1 MRERP
6 LSPHLQVYRW
16 PLSMA
21 LSILHRA
28 SGVALAVGSIV
39 LVWWLMAVAAGGDH
53 YQRFVDCLS
62 SPLGKLALFG
72 WTLAMMFHLLN
83 GVRHL
88 LWDSGWGFE
97 LGRAQKT
104 GWVVVIGTFVLTAA
118 IWLLARGGQ

>member
-16 PLSMA
+16 PLTMA

-53 YQRFVDCLS
+53 YQRFVECAS
-62 SPLGKLALFG
+62 SVIGQIALFG

-88 LWDSGWGFE
+88 FWDSGWGFE
-97 LGRAQKT
+97 RARAQQT
-104 GWVVVIGTFVLTAA
+104 GWAVVAGTVLLTVA

>member
-28 SGVALAVGSIV
+28 SGVALSVGAIV
-39 LVWWLMAVAAGGDH
+39 LVWWLMAVAAGGDQ
-53 YQRFVDCLS
+53 YQRFLDCVG

-72 WTLAMMFHLLN
+72 WTLAMMFHLMS
-83 GVRHL
+83 GIRHL
-88 LWDSGWGFE
+88 LWDMGWGFE
-97 LGRAQKT
+97 RERSQAT
-104 GWVVVIGTFVLTAA
+104 GWIVVIGTVVLTALV
-118 IWLLARGGQ
+118 WLLARGGL

>member
-28 SGVALAVGSIV
+28 SGIALAVGSIV

-53 YQRFVDCLS
+53 YQRFVDCIG
-62 SPLGKLALFG
+62 SPLGQLAMFG
-72 WTLAMMFHLLN
+72 WTLAMMFHLLS
-83 GVRHL
+83 GLRHL
-88 LWDSGWGFE
+88 MWDSGWGFE
-97 LGRAQKT
+97 RERSQMT
-104 GWVVVIGTFVLTAA
+104 GWMVVVGSLVLTAVV
-118 IWLLARGGQ
+118 WLLARGGL